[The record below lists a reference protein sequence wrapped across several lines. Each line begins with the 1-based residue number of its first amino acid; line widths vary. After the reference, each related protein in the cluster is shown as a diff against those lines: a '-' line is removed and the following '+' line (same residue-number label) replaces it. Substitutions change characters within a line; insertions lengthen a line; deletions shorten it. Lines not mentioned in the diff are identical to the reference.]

1 MSLRKILQTPFVIVM
16 LAIVAIGLL
25 VLLRADVLLGVIV
38 VVPFMVCVWLV
49 RNHHLTLLRQA
60 IQDDMRKR
68 KTVIIQNQNK
78 EL

>member
-38 VVPFMVCVWLV
+38 VVPFMVCVWWV